1 MPYDIGFTRTASKDY
16 EKLRDKKFKEK
27 FACAIEEFAI
37 NPLAGKP
44 LQGELKGCYSYR
56 IGDYRVIYSFSSHAK
71 TLTIVKIDHRR
82 QVYR

>member
-1 MPYDIGFTRTASKDY
+1 MPYDINFTHTASKDY
-16 EKLRDKKFKEK
+16 AKLHDKKFKEK
-27 FACAIEEFAI
+27 FSHAVEELAS
-37 NPLAGKP
+37 NPLSGKP

-56 IGDYRVIYSFSSHAK
+56 IGDYRVVYSFSSHAQ